1 MIKPLNDR
9 IVLEVATQ
17 EEKSV
22 GGIVLASAAQEKPQV
37 ATVAALGTGRT
48 LDNGQ
53 VIAPQVAVG
62 DVVVFEKY
70 AGVEVKVDGKDY
82 LVVRENDIIGI
93 L

>member
-1 MIKPLNDR
+1 LIKPLNDR